1 MANQKETPQKN
12 DSIEFTLK
20 VKAGRKK
27 DWLEFALDLNPNDRL
42 ISISESFSSRDE
54 LNKIFKQILK
64 ELEFI
69 DQRTDDYSNAT
80 EIQKKSQA
88 SFTRG
93 YEQNFKPEFGKIDRV
108 IHRHNSPGV
117 STVSYA
123 RSYNGD
129 KQPK

>member
-1 MANQKETPQKN
+1 MANLKETSRKEDQ
-12 DSIEFTLK
+12 IEFTLK

-27 DWLEFALDLNPNDRL
+27 DWLEFGLDLNPNDRL
-42 ISISESFSSRDE
+42 ISIAESFSSFEE
-54 LNKIFKQILK
+54 LNKIFKQILS
-64 ELEFI
+64 ELEVI
-69 DQRTDDYSNAT
+69 NKRTRDYNAAT

-93 YEQNFKPEFGKIDRV
+93 YEQNFKPEFGKIDR
-108 IHRHNSPGV
+108 ILHRHNSPGV

-129 KQPK
+129 KQPL